1 LKNFPAKTFSIYQNY
16 NYKNLKG
23 GVKYGCRT
31 TKSANSKS
39 KGLYI
44 KLTAEQF
51 AEIEKVA
58 KNLKITK
65 TEAVLRGIKNLSQ
78 IQPVYYRHQMPGFV
92 PKKIPKHS
100 EGIIAED

>member
-1 LKNFPAKTFSIYQNY
+1 MAGRHKFLNIRVTD
-16 NYKNLKG
+16 
-23 GVKYGCRT
+23 
-31 TKSANSKS
+31 
-39 KGLYI
+39 
-44 KLTAEQF
+44 EQF

-78 IQPVYYRHQMPGFV
+78 IQPVYYRHQMPNFV

-100 EGIIAED
+100 EGVIEEN

>member
-1 LKNFPAKTFSIYQNY
+1 MVMGRPKKE
-16 NYKNLKG
+16 
-23 GVKYGCRT
+23 
-31 TKSANSKS
+31 NSKS

-44 KLTAEQF
+44 KLTDEQF
-51 AEIEKVA
+51 SEIEKVA

-78 IQPVYYRHQMPGFV
+78 IQPVYYRNQMPNFK

>member
-1 LKNFPAKTFSIYQNY
+1 MGRPKKE
-16 NYKNLKG
+16 
-23 GVKYGCRT
+23 
-31 TKSANSKS
+31 NSKS

-44 KLTAEQF
+44 KLTDAEF

-65 TEAVLRGIKNLSQ
+65 TEAVLRGIKNLQ
-78 IQPVYYRHQMPGFV
+78 LIQPVYYKHLRPDFK
-92 PKKIPKHS
+92 PKKFPKCS

>member
-1 LKNFPAKTFSIYQNY
+1 MAGRHKKDNAKHKIFNIRVTE
-16 NYKNLKG
+16 
-23 GVKYGCRT
+23 
-31 TKSANSKS
+31 
-39 KGLYI
+39 
-44 KLTAEQF
+44 EQF

-78 IQPVYYRHQMPGFV
+78 IQPVYYRNQMPNFK

>member
-1 LKNFPAKTFSIYQNY
+1 MAGRHKKDNAKHKIFNIRVTE
-16 NYKNLKG
+16 
-23 GVKYGCRT
+23 
-31 TKSANSKS
+31 
-39 KGLYI
+39 
-44 KLTAEQF
+44 EQF

-78 IQPVYYRHQMPGFV
+78 IQPVYYRNQMPNFK

-100 EGIIAED
+100 EGIIADD

>member
-1 LKNFPAKTFSIYQNY
+1 MTMGRPKKE
-16 NYKNLKG
+16 
-23 GVKYGCRT
+23 
-31 TKSANSKS
+31 NSKS

-44 KLTAEQF
+44 KLTEEQF

-78 IQPVYYRHQMPGFV
+78 IQPVYYRIKQ
-92 PKKIPKHS
+92 KKIPKNS

>member
-1 LKNFPAKTFSIYQNY
+1 MGRPKKE
-16 NYKNLKG
+16 
-23 GVKYGCRT
+23 
-31 TKSANSKS
+31 NSKS

-44 KLTAEQF
+44 KLTDAEF

-78 IQPVYYRHQMPGFV
+78 IQPVYYRV
-92 PKKIPKHS
+92 KPKKIPKHS
-100 EGIIAED
+100 EGIIEEN